1 MKLKDLVDINPVG
14 NGKLPNLI
22 AYIDTSSVADGEL
35 TNIQY
40 LQDTFPSRA
49 QRKISNGDILISS
62 VRPNLKHNYY
72 VQNATE
78 NMIASTGFIQI
89 RVKNN
94 EKVDSR
100 FLYYWLTS
108 PSKISHYCR
117 IADCSQSSYP
127 SFSKEVIEELDF
139 PSIPLVAQH
148 SITNILGTIDTK
160 IDLNKKIANNLE
172 RLANDYLDYYF
183 STHETRKTTL
193 STVISHEKYSV
204 VDGPFGTQMKVEDY
218 CSEGIPILEMD
229 YLEGGTIYSKIKHFI
244 SDIKYE
250 EVKRSTARP
259 GDLIISKT
267 GTLGLLGV
275 VPESIDRAIIVS
287 RLAKITPNI
296 SIISPYVLL
305 LLLKRVAKAKYWER
319 QSSGSTMPILNI
331 DIIKNAPIVIATEMM
346 PLNET
351 INKFYRKIDNVLS
364 ENIKLLGLKNMILP
378 LLMNGQAH
386 LN

>member
-1 MKLKDLVDINPVG
+1 M
-14 NGKLPNLI
+14 
-22 AYIDTSSVADGEL
+22 
-35 TNIQY
+35 
-40 LQDTFPSRA
+40 
-49 QRKISNGDILISS
+49 
-62 VRPNLKHNYY
+62 
-72 VQNATE
+72 
-78 NMIASTGFIQI
+78 
-89 RVKNN
+89 
-94 EKVDSR
+94 
-100 FLYYWLTS
+100 
-108 PSKISHYCR
+108 
-117 IADCSQSSYP
+117 
-127 SFSKEVIEELDF
+127 
-139 PSIPLVAQH
+139 
-148 SITNILGTIDTK
+148 
-160 IDLNKKIANNLE
+160 E

-364 ENIKLLGLKNMILP
+364 ENKKLLGLKNMILP

>member
-1 MKLKDLVDINPVG
+1 MLVNEIASIVKNKVSTSELTLDNYISTDNM
-14 NGKLPNLI
+14 LPNYSGIQPSTVLPAGKATAFCPEDI
-22 AYIDTSSVADGEL
+22 LLSNIRPYFRKIWFSNMHGGCNADIICL
-35 TNIQY
+35 RVNSKRCVPQY
-40 LQDTFPSRA
+40 LYYQLLTDNFINNYVKSCKGAKMPR
-49 QRKISNGDILISS
+49 GDVNKL
-62 VRPNLKHNYY
+62 LEYD
-72 VQNATE
+72 
-78 NMIASTGFIQI
+78 F
-89 RVKNN
+89 
-94 EKVDSR
+94 
-100 FLYYWLTS
+100 
-108 PSKISHYCR
+108 YCPE
-117 IADCSQSSYP
+117 Y
-127 SFSKEVIEELDF
+127 EEQLR
-139 PSIPLVAQH
+139 
-148 SITNILGTIDTK
+148 ITNILGTIDTK

-218 CSEGIPILEMD
+218 CTEGIPILEMD

-331 DIIKNAPIVIATEMM
+331 DIIKNAPIVIATEMV

-351 INKFYRKIDNVLS
+351 INKFYRKIDNVLR

>member
-1 MKLKDLVDINPVG
+1 MKLKELVDINPVG

-22 AYIDTSSVADGEL
+22 AYIDTSSVTDGEL

-108 PSKISHYCR
+108 PNKISHYCR

-139 PSIPLVAQH
+139 SSIPLVAQH
-148 SITNILGTIDTK
+148 SITNILGTIDNAIANYQNRITK
-160 IDLNKKIANNLE
+160 IEKINAQIFNYM
-172 RLANDYLDYYF
+172 LANF
-183 STHETRKTTL
+183 SGVKYKLGEIASIYQPQTISEKELNNTGKYVVYGANGIIGKYDHYNHINPEIALTCRGATCGNVLITRPCSWITGNAM
-193 STVISHEKYSV
+193 VISPATKSYQEYMFQYIKT
-204 VDGPFGTQMKVEDY
+204 FGVNGSITGSAQPQITRSNIEEYLIALPNSNKEFYNTMN
-218 CSEGIPILEMD
+218 SNRHTIL
-229 YLEGGTIYSKIKHFI
+229 
-244 SDIKYE
+244 
-250 EVKRSTARP
+250 
-259 GDLIISKT
+259 
-267 GTLGLLGV
+267 
-275 VPESIDRAIIVS
+275 
-287 RLAKITPNI
+287 
-296 SIISPYVLL
+296 
-305 LLLKRVAKAKYWER
+305 
-319 QSSGSTMPILNI
+319 
-331 DIIKNAPIVIATEMM
+331 
-346 PLNET
+346 
-351 INKFYRKIDNVLS
+351 KFLQCIEHLQNT
-364 ENIKLLGLKNMILP
+364 KLFILP

>member
-1 MKLKDLVDINPVG
+1 MLVNEIASIVKNKVSTSELTLDNYISTDNMLPNYSGIQPSTVLPAGKATAFCPEDILLSNIRPYFRKIWFSNMHGGCNADIICLRVNSKRCVPQYLYYQLLTDNFINNYVKSCKGAKMPRGDVNKLLEYDFYCPEYEEQLRITNIG

-22 AYIDTSSVADGEL
+22 AYIDTSSVTDGEL

-94 EKVDSR
+94 ENVDSR

-148 SITNILGTIDTK
+148 SITNTI
-160 IDLNKKIANNLE
+160 
-172 RLANDYLDYYF
+172 
-183 STHETRKTTL
+183 
-193 STVISHEKYSV
+193 
-204 VDGPFGTQMKVEDY
+204 P
-218 CSEGIPILEMD
+218 
-229 YLEGGTIYSKIKHFI
+229 
-244 SDIKYE
+244 
-250 EVKRSTARP
+250 
-259 GDLIISKT
+259 
-267 GTLGLLGV
+267 
-275 VPESIDRAIIVS
+275 
-287 RLAKITPNI
+287 
-296 SIISPYVLL
+296 
-305 LLLKRVAKAKYWER
+305 
-319 QSSGSTMPILNI
+319 
-331 DIIKNAPIVIATEMM
+331 
-346 PLNET
+346 
-351 INKFYRKIDNVLS
+351 
-364 ENIKLLGLKNMILP
+364 
-378 LLMNGQAH
+378 
-386 LN
+386 

>member
-1 MKLKDLVDINPVG
+1 MKLKELVDINPVG
-14 NGKLPNLI
+14 NGKLPSII
-22 AYIDTSSVADGEL
+22 AYIDTSSVTDGEL

-62 VRPNLKHNYY
+62 VRPNLEHNYY

-148 SITNILGTIDTK
+148 SITNTI
-160 IDLNKKIANNLE
+160 
-172 RLANDYLDYYF
+172 
-183 STHETRKTTL
+183 
-193 STVISHEKYSV
+193 
-204 VDGPFGTQMKVEDY
+204 P
-218 CSEGIPILEMD
+218 
-229 YLEGGTIYSKIKHFI
+229 
-244 SDIKYE
+244 
-250 EVKRSTARP
+250 
-259 GDLIISKT
+259 
-267 GTLGLLGV
+267 
-275 VPESIDRAIIVS
+275 
-287 RLAKITPNI
+287 
-296 SIISPYVLL
+296 
-305 LLLKRVAKAKYWER
+305 
-319 QSSGSTMPILNI
+319 
-331 DIIKNAPIVIATEMM
+331 
-346 PLNET
+346 
-351 INKFYRKIDNVLS
+351 
-364 ENIKLLGLKNMILP
+364 
-378 LLMNGQAH
+378 
-386 LN
+386 